1 MKRFISTLLLFSALT
16 SIAAADVEPL
26 TPNRGQSKALIAI
39 VERLSSIHYDP
50 ARIDDELSVAMLDN
64 YLDYLDPAKSYFLQT
79 DIDEFQA
86 WSNQFDDM
94 VKQGDLEAVFTIYN
108 RYRARAISR
117 WENNL
122 ALLQSEHDFNF
133 DADEEI
139 DTDTDN
145 REWLANTE
153 AADNYW
159 HKVVKD
165 ALLRLLLTDKP
176 IDEAREVLA
185 KRYQGLVSQLEQRDT
200 EDAFAI
206 FVNSFAQLYGP
217 HTSYMPPRTVENFQI
232 AMSLSLEGIG
242 AVLQLEDE
250 YTKVVSIVPK
260 GPADKSDALHP
271 GDKITAVAQGDNEL
285 VDVVGWRLDD
295 VVKLIR
301 GSKGSTVRLQ
311 VIPAKGDATLSKVI
325 TIVRDKIKLEEQAAQ
340 SKIIEID
347 DSNGNTQRFGVIEIP
362 TFYADIDDCRVNYPN
377 CKTTTTDTRR
387 LLDELVKQDVDGI
400 ILDLR
405 NNGGGYLH
413 EATALT
419 DLFIHPGPIVQ
430 IRTAERRISR
440 QHRARDDAY
449 YDGPLFVLINRLSAS
464 ASEIFAA
471 AIQDYGR
478 GIVIGSQS
486 FGKGTVQSTHPIH
499 DGLLKLTESKFYRV
513 SGGSTQNL
521 GVIPDIELPS
531 RYDPEDVGE
540 SSQPRAMPW
549 DQISPAYHRQY
560 PKAYDIARLQQL
572 SNQRR
577 TTDPDLSH
585 MVQELELYRQ
595 RREQTVLSLN
605 LQTRQAQKKKF
616 ERELLLLENQRRKSK
631 GLSQFA
637 SYKDWVE
644 QSEDSDDEDGSKE
657 ESGENLKPT
666 HAQEDDKPDDDPL
679 LYETGRVF
687 ADFLSQSSTSSP
699 VLAEHSGQ

>member
-1 MKRFISTLLLFSALT
+1 MKRFISTLLLVSALT
-16 SIAAADVEPL
+16 STATADVEAL
-26 TPNRGQSKALIAI
+26 ASTRGQSKALIAI
-39 VERLSSIHYDP
+39 VERLSSTHYDP
-50 ARIDDELSVAMLDN
+50 ARIDDELSVAMLEN
-64 YLDYLDPAKSYFLQT
+64 YLDYLDPAKSYFLQS
-79 DIDEFQA
+79 DIDGFQA
-86 WSNQFDDM
+86 WSKQFDDM
-94 VKQGDLEAVFTIYN
+94 VKQGDLTAVFAIYN
-108 RYRARAISR
+108 RYRDRAFSR
-117 WENNL
+117 WEKNL
-122 ALLQSEHDFNF
+122 ALLEGDHSFDF

-139 DTDTDN
+139 DTDNDN
-145 REWLANTE
+145 RDWPASMED
-153 AADNYW
+153 ADRYW

-165 ALLRLLLTDKP
+165 ALLRLLLTEKP
-176 IDEAREVLA
+176 IDKAREVLA
-185 KRYQGLVSQLEQRDT
+185 KRYHGLVSQLEQRDA

-217 HTSYMPPRTVENFQI
+217 HTSYMPPRSVENFQI

-250 YTKVVSIVPK
+250 YTKVVSIVPR

-271 GDKITAVAQGDNEL
+271 GDKITAVAQGDKEL

-340 SKIIEID
+340 SKIIEVD
-347 DSNGNTQRFGVIEIP
+347 DSNGETQRFGVIEIP
-362 TFYADIDDCRVNYPN
+362 TFYADMDDCRVNYPN

-387 LLDELVKQDVDGI
+387 LLDELVAQDVDGI

-449 YDGPLFVLINRLSAS
+449 YEGPLFVLINRLSAS

-478 GIVIGSQS
+478 GVVIGSQS

-499 DGLLKLTESKFYRV
+499 DGLLKLTQSKFYRV
-513 SGGSTQNL
+513 SGGSTQNR
-521 GVIPDIELPS
+521 GVLPDIELPS
-531 RYDPEDVGE
+531 RYDPDDVGE

-560 PKAYDIARLQQL
+560 QKNYHVPQLQLL

-577 TTDPDLSH
+577 SSNPDLAH
-585 MVQELELYRQ
+585 MVKELDLYRQ

-605 LQTRQAQKKKF
+605 LQTRQAQQSSF
-616 ERELLLLENQRRKSK
+616 EKALLELENQRRASK
-631 GLSQFA
+631 GLPELA

-644 QSEDSDDEDGSKE
+644 EADASSDDDKASNDDTPDGQNEAS
-657 ESGENLKPT
+657 
-666 HAQEDDKPDDDPL
+666 DKPDDDPI

-687 ADFLSQSSTSSP
+687 ADYLSLPQATAP
-699 VLAEHSGQ
+699 VLAEHSDQ